1 VRRLGYLALLL
12 GFAQIVFGAVVR
24 ITGSGL
30 GCGNHWPDC
39 YGSFTPG
46 RDSPNLL
53 VEISHRYGAAALS
66 LALAAPAP
74 AGASE
79 RHPSL
84 AELEGEVMCPTCH
97 TTLDESNSAIA
108 QQIKAFIRVRIA
120 QGKTKSQ
127 IESQLVD
134 NFGPSILAAPPKRG
148 WDLLAWVLPLGG
160 LGLGAI
166 VLGILAW
173 RWTRDRDRPAPGGG
187 AKLDPD
193 VERRLDA
200 ELARFDG

>member
-1 VRRLGYLALLL
+1 MSR
-12 GFAQIVFGAVVR
+12 
-24 ITGSGL
+24 
-30 GCGNHWPDC
+30 
-39 YGSFTPG
+39 
-46 RDSPNLL
+46 
-53 VEISHRYGAAALS
+53 AAALLAV
-66 LALAAPAP
+66 LALAVAAPA
-74 AGASE
+74 AASE

-97 TTLDESNSAIA
+97 TTLDASNSAIA
-108 QQIKAFIRVRIA
+108 QQIKAFIRARIA

-127 IESQLVD
+127 IKSELVD

-173 RWTRDRDRPAPGGG
+173 WWTRDRDRPASGGG
-187 AKLDPD
+187 AALDPEL
-193 VERRLDA
+193 ERRLDA

>member
-1 VRRLGYLALLL
+1 MRVALA
-12 GFAQIVFGAVVR
+12 V
-24 ITGSGL
+24 
-30 GCGNHWPDC
+30 
-39 YGSFTPG
+39 
-46 RDSPNLL
+46 
-53 VEISHRYGAAALS
+53 AAALTF
-66 LALAAPAP
+66 ALASPAL
-74 AGASE
+74 ASE

-120 QGKTKSQ
+120 QGQTKSQ

-148 WDLLAWVLPLGG
+148 WDLLAWLLPLGG

-173 RWTRDRDRPAPGGG
+173 RWTRDRDRPASGGG
-187 AKLDPD
+187 VRLDPEA
-193 VERRLDA
+193 ERRLDA

>member
-1 VRRLGYLALLL
+1 MSR
-12 GFAQIVFGAVVR
+12 
-24 ITGSGL
+24 
-30 GCGNHWPDC
+30 
-39 YGSFTPG
+39 
-46 RDSPNLL
+46 
-53 VEISHRYGAAALS
+53 AAALLAV
-66 LALAAPAP
+66 LALAVAAPA
-74 AGASE
+74 AASE

-108 QQIKAFIRVRIA
+108 QQIKSFIRVRIA

-127 IESQLVD
+127 IKSELVD

-148 WDLLAWVLPLGG
+148 WDLLAWALPLGG

-173 RWTRDRDRPAPGGG
+173 RWTRDRDRPASGGG
-187 AKLDPD
+187 AKLDPEL
-193 VERRLDA
+193 ERRLDA

>member
-1 VRRLGYLALLL
+1 MKRVAALL
-12 GFAQIVFGAVVR
+12 AV
-24 ITGSGL
+24 
-30 GCGNHWPDC
+30 
-39 YGSFTPG
+39 
-46 RDSPNLL
+46 
-53 VEISHRYGAAALS
+53 
-66 LALAAPAP
+66 LALAVAAPAL
-74 AGASE
+74 ASE

-84 AELEGEVMCPTCH
+84 SELEGEVMCPTCH

-120 QGKTKSQ
+120 EGKTKSQ
-127 IESQLVD
+127 IEAELVD

-148 WDLLAWVLPLGG
+148 WDLLAWALPLGG

-173 RWTRDRDRPAPGGG
+173 RWTRDRDRPASGGG
-187 AKLDPD
+187 VRLDPEA
-193 VERRLDA
+193 ERRLDA

>member
-1 VRRLGYLALLL
+1 VRVALAV
-12 GFAQIVFGAVVR
+12 AAVL
-24 ITGSGL
+24 T
-30 GCGNHWPDC
+30 
-39 YGSFTPG
+39 
-46 RDSPNLL
+46 
-53 VEISHRYGAAALS
+53 
-66 LALAAPAP
+66 LAVAAPAL
-74 AGASE
+74 ASE

-120 QGKTKSQ
+120 QGQTKSQ

-148 WDLLAWVLPLGG
+148 WDLLAWALPLGG

-173 RWTRDRDRPAPGGG
+173 RWTRDRDRPTPGAG
-187 AKLDPD
+187 ARLDPEA
-193 VERRLDA
+193 ERRLDA

>member
-1 VRRLGYLALLL
+1 MRVALA
-12 GFAQIVFGAVVR
+12 V
-24 ITGSGL
+24 
-30 GCGNHWPDC
+30 
-39 YGSFTPG
+39 
-46 RDSPNLL
+46 
-53 VEISHRYGAAALS
+53 AAALTF
-66 LALAAPAP
+66 ALASPAL
-74 AGASE
+74 ASE

-120 QGKTKSQ
+120 QGQTKSQ

-148 WDLLAWVLPLGG
+148 WDLLAWLLPLGG

-187 AKLDPD
+187 AGLDPEA
-193 VERRLDA
+193 ERRLDA

>member
-1 VRRLGYLALLL
+1 
-12 GFAQIVFGAVVR
+12 
-24 ITGSGL
+24 
-30 GCGNHWPDC
+30 
-39 YGSFTPG
+39 
-46 RDSPNLL
+46 
-53 VEISHRYGAAALS
+53 
-66 LALAAPAP
+66 
-74 AGASE
+74 
-79 RHPSL
+79 
-84 AELEGEVMCPTCH
+84 MCPTCH

-108 QQIKAFIRVRIA
+108 QEIKGFIRVRIA

-127 IESQLVD
+127 IESELVD

-148 WDLLAWVLPLGG
+148 WDLLAWALPLGG
-160 LGLGAI
+160 LGLGAV

>member
-1 VRRLGYLALLL
+1 VRVALAV
-12 GFAQIVFGAVVR
+12 AAVL
-24 ITGSGL
+24 T
-30 GCGNHWPDC
+30 
-39 YGSFTPG
+39 
-46 RDSPNLL
+46 
-53 VEISHRYGAAALS
+53 
-66 LALAAPAP
+66 LAVAAPAL
-74 AGASE
+74 ASE

-84 AELEGEVMCPTCH
+84 AEMEGEVMCPTCH

-108 QQIKAFIRVRIA
+108 QQIKAFIRARIA
-120 QGKTKSQ
+120 QGQTKSQ

-148 WDLLAWVLPLGG
+148 WDLLAWALPLGG

-187 AKLDPD
+187 PRLDPEA
-193 VERRLDA
+193 ERRLDA

>member
-1 VRRLGYLALLL
+1 MRVALA
-12 GFAQIVFGAVVR
+12 V
-24 ITGSGL
+24 
-30 GCGNHWPDC
+30 
-39 YGSFTPG
+39 
-46 RDSPNLL
+46 
-53 VEISHRYGAAALS
+53 AAALTF
-66 LALAAPAP
+66 ALASPAL
-74 AGASE
+74 ASE

-120 QGKTKSQ
+120 QGQTKSQ

-148 WDLLAWVLPLGG
+148 WDLLAWALPLGG

-173 RWTRDRDRPAPGGG
+173 RWTRERDKPASGGG
-187 AKLDPD
+187 ARLDPE

-200 ELARFDG
+200 EIARFDG

>member
-1 VRRLGYLALLL
+1 VR
-12 GFAQIVFGAVVR
+12 
-24 ITGSGL
+24 
-30 GCGNHWPDC
+30 
-39 YGSFTPG
+39 
-46 RDSPNLL
+46 
-53 VEISHRYGAAALS
+53 AALAVAAT
-66 LALAAPAP
+66 LALAVAAPAL
-74 AGASE
+74 ASE

-108 QQIKAFIRVRIA
+108 QQIKAFIRARIA
-120 QGKTKSQ
+120 QGQSKSQ
-127 IESQLVD
+127 IESELVD

-148 WDLLAWVLPLGG
+148 WDLLAWLLPLAG

-173 RWTRDRDRPAPGGG
+173 RWTRDRDRPSPGGG
-187 AKLDPD
+187 ARLDPEA
-193 VERRLDA
+193 ERRLDA